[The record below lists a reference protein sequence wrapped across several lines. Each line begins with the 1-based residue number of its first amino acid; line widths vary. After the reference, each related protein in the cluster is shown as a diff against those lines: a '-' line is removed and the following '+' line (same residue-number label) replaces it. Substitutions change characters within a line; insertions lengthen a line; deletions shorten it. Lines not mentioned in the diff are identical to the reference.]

1 MNEAADWAVK
11 ENLLDGLISS
21 EKDEVIGMILTEYN
35 EEAFIRTLREDGY
48 DDGLAEGFSLGEQKG
63 LAEGERKKA
72 VDAVKSFYAN
82 GVPVDI
88 IAKSLGMTQEQ
99 VQEIVSTKAVV

>member
-1 MNEAADWAVK
+1 MNEAADWAIE

-48 DDGLAEGFSLGEQKG
+48 DEG

-72 VDAVKSFYAN
+72 VEDAKSFYAN

-88 IAKSLGMTQEQ
+88 IAKSLGMTQ
-99 VQEIVSTKAVV
+99 